1 MVVPFPQAER
11 EAMLDR
17 KAAPPAARS
26 TERRQSESPPEPFQ
40 ARPGFLIRRLQQIHT
55 ALFAEEIQPERV
67 TPIMYSVL
75 SALDQS
81 GPLDQTTLARMV
93 AIDKTNLA
101 DLLERLRKRGLVAR
115 HVPRADRRVRVA
127 ALTDAGQRLL
137 DALDEKVARAHA
149 RTIEVLAP
157 EERAAFVGYL
167 ARIIEASERGE
178 TAETD
183 VATPTPAD
191 ESLK

>member
-1 MVVPFPQAER
+1 MVIPFPQAKGKV
-11 EAMLDR
+11 MLDR
-17 KAAPPAARS
+17 KAPPPAARGAAH
-26 TERRQSESPPEPFQ
+26 RQSESPPEPFQ

-101 DLLERLRKRGLVAR
+101 DLLERLRKRGLIAR

-127 ALTDAGQRLL
+127 ALTDAGRRLL

-149 RTIEVLAP
+149 RTIEVLSP

-167 ARIIEASERGE
+167 TRIIEASERGE
-178 TAETD
+178 TADTE
-183 VATPTPAD
+183 APAPTPAD
-191 ESLK
+191 ETMP